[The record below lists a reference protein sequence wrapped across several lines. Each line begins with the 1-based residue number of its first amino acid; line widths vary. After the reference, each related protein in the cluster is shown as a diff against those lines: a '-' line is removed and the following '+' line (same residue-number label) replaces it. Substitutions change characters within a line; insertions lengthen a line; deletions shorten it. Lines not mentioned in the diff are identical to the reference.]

1 MNDHHTI
8 DNKDQEVRYGV
19 FHTVMVSRIPL
30 EYDLYEIE
38 VSCRSEL
45 GKSDFGSNEKAK
57 MKFVEGT
64 RDMHGILKLIAE
76 AAKKYYDFRIYHH

>member
-1 MNDHHTI
+1 MSE
-8 DNKDQEVRYGV
+8 KLRYGI
-19 FHTVMVSRIPL
+19 FHIVMVSRIPL

-38 VSCRSEL
+38 VESREEM
-45 GKSDFGSNEKAK
+45 GNRKFGSHEKAK

-76 AAKKYYDFRIYHH
+76 NSEKYYDFRIYQ